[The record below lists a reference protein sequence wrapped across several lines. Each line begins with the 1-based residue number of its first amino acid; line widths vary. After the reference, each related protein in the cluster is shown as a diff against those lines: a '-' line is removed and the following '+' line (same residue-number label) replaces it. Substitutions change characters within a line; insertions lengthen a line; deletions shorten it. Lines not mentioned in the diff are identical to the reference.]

1 MNIKESDKLYLTSN
15 LFYVN
20 NKLYNYDNDKKLNI
34 KVNTKNWHKYLS
46 DYGWSKLEWGWKRR
60 ILMCSHTP
68 CVLSPLGSLH
78 YTCKTQTQATTTVD
92 PQPPLQKK
100 NDCSPH
106 ILNQQTNAI
115 FVTDSKLSGVCDAIA
130 TPQKTTSL
138 YNFKQSTHWAR
149 FGWNAFHQTVV
160 MPCTGKDYLQSF
172 ILSVFGNTP

>member
-1 MNIKESDKLYLTSN
+1 MYNATNCYQLPPLLPLQLKHWSNCYHCYKLQCLHHTECTNVFPYS
-15 LFYVN
+15 
-20 NKLYNYDNDKKLNI
+20 
-34 KVNTKNWHKYLS
+34 
-46 DYGWSKLEWGWKRR
+46 
-60 ILMCSHTP
+60 MCVVTP
-68 CVLSPLGSLH
+68 WLPSLH
-78 YTCKTQTQATTTVD
+78 LQHTQTQATTTVD
-92 PQPPLQKK
+92 PQPPLQNQ

-138 YNFKQSTHWAR
+138 YNLKQSTHWAR

-160 MPCTGKDYLQSF
+160 MPCTGNDYLQSF